1 MNWKLKCLAFHLLG
15 YMPGG
20 ARTHRW
26 LKEHVTHTGLT
37 TLTKEELELYSVHV
51 DHYREAGCPAR
62 VLEIG
67 AGANLIAPLLLS
79 AAGAQQILACD
90 LNRLA
95 TPASVNHVVRQLRQ
109 LGHPGEWPEIGRL
122 EDLDPLYRIDYRAPF
137 DVRVSSLPEGSV
149 DFIFST
155 AAFEHIPPKALESIL
170 TECLRLASPSARLS
184 FLIDYHDHYAG
195 TDSRLTD
202 INFYRYPDRIWRL
215 FNPAWHYQNR
225 LRHSDFTQLFGRL
238 GFTVSEGHRSK
249 LLDQNMLGQVELAPQ
264 FRSYEI
270 HDLLTVEGKFLLTA
284 P

>member
-15 YMPGG
+15 YTPGG
-20 ARTHRW
+20 ARAHRW

-51 DHYREAGCPAR
+51 DHYLQAGCPAR

-79 AAGAQQILACD
+79 AAGARQILACD

-95 TPASVNHVVRQLRQ
+95 TPASVNHVIRQLRR
-109 LGHPGEWPEIGRL
+109 LGRPGEWPEIGSL
-122 EDLDPLYRIDYRAPF
+122 EDLRRLYRIDYRAPF
-137 DVRVSSLPEGSV
+137 DVRASGLPEGSI

-155 AAFEHIPPKALESIL
+155 AAFEHVPLQALESIL
-170 TECLRLASPSARLS
+170 TECLRLASQSARLS
-184 FLIDYHDHYAG
+184 FVIDYHDHYARS
-195 TDSRLTD
+195 DSRLTD
-202 INFYRYPDRIWRL
+202 INFYRYPERVWRF

-225 LRHSDFTQLFGRL
+225 LRHSDFTHLFRKL
-238 GFTVSEGHRSK
+238 GFTVFEGRRSK
-249 LLDQNMLGQVELAPQ
+249 VLHQNMLAQVELAPQ
-264 FRSYEI
+264 FRSYEV
-270 HDLLTVEGKFLLTA
+270 HDLLTVEGRFLLAA

>member
-1 MNWKLKCLAFHLLG
+1 VNWKLKCLAFHLLG

-37 TLTKEELELYSVHV
+37 TLTKEELELHSVHV
-51 DHYREAGCPAR
+51 DH
-62 VLEIG
+62 
-67 AGANLIAPLLLS
+67 IAPRLLS
-79 AAGAQQILACD
+79 AAGPQRILACD

-95 TPASVNHVVRQLRQ
+95 TPASVNHVVRQLR
-109 LGHPGEWPEIGRL
+109 HPGEWPEIGRL
-122 EDLDPLYRIDYRAPF
+122 EDLDPFYRIDYRAPF
-137 DVRVSSLPEGSV
+137 DVRASSLPEGSV

-225 LRHSDFTQLFGRL
+225 HRHSDFTQLFVRL
-238 GFTVSEGHRSK
+238 GFTDSEGRRSK
-249 LLDQNMLGQVELAPQ
+249 VLDQNMLGQVQLAPQ
-264 FRSYEI
+264 FRSYEM
-270 HDLLTVEGKFLLTA
+270 HDLLTVEDKFFLTA